1 MGIEGTYFSIIKV
14 IYDKP
19 LANIIINGEKLKA
32 FPLKFGHK
40 TRVLTLATVIQYGF
54 GSPSHCS

>member
-1 MGIEGTYFSIIKV
+1 MSIEGTYFSIIKA

-19 LANIIINGEKLKA
+19 LANIILNGGKLKA
-32 FPLKFGHK
+32 FPLKFRNK
-40 TRVLTLATVIQYGF
+40 TRVLTLPTVIQNGF